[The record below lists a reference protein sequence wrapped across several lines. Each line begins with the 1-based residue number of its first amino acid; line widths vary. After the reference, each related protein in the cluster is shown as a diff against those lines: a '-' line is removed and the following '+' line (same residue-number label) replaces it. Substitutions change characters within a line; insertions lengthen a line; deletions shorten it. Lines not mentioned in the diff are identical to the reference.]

1 MELSA
6 CYAKG
11 RAGNADKRRWEVVFY
26 FAHRKERKVRKGNV
40 TVTLRSLR
48 SLRFRNSKISNELN
62 ANLYQLFVDKFF
74 VSCCLL
80 PLKIT

>member
-48 SLRFRNSKISNELN
+48 FRNSKISNELN
-62 ANLYQLFVDKFF
+62 ANLYELLVDEFF
-74 VSCCLL
+74 VSCCLFI
-80 PLKIT
+80 KSTT